1 MSFLDRRTDHSALI
15 FHTWLWVLVPL
26 EVAAPTTSRAPWRSS
41 VRKTPSG
48 ADTSGAK
55 NCAIV
60 VVDEEVAV
68 ALDDEEE
75 EDEAVGVRD
84 GVAAA
89 VATRQGE
96 GRRDGGEA
104 GSSSERRGSYFLAF
118 ISALSSH
125 KLSNSHLRVTVHFA

>member
-48 ADTSGAK
+48 AGTSGAK

-60 VVDEEVAV
+60 VVEEEVEV

-96 GRRDGGEA
+96 GRRDWGRGGIEFRKT
-104 GSSSERRGSYFLAF
+104 GFLFSCIYFSVIVPQTF
-118 ISALSSH
+118 
-125 KLSNSHLRVTVHFA
+125 